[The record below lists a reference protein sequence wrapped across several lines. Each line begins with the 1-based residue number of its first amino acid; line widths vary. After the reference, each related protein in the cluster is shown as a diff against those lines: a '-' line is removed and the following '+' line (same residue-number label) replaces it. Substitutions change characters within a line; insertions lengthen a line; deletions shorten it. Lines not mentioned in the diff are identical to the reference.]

1 MCTRLSF
8 FYLKSRRV
16 SFEVYLTTSHDT
28 FGTMCIIYKSHIVL
42 FAAILTLQNAGVH
55 VHALNSCNMSTNIET
70 SVDKTLG
77 LRTTLNILYINP
89 DHCHIGFR
97 GSFNHLEARS
107 KNNDIEYMGS
117 LNITFDGV

>member
-1 MCTRLSF
+1 
-8 FYLKSRRV
+8 
-16 SFEVYLTTSHDT
+16 
-28 FGTMCIIYKSHIVL
+28 
-42 FAAILTLQNAGVH
+42 
-55 VHALNSCNMSTNIET
+55 MSTNIET
-70 SVDKTLG
+70 SVDETLG

-89 DHCHIGFR
+89 DHCHIEFR